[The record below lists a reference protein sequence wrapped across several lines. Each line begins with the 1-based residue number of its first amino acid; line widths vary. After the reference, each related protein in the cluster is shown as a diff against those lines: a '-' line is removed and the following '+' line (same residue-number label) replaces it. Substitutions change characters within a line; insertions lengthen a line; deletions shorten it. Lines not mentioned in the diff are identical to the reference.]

1 MLDVFTLFGRSREVQ
16 RLDGTLRAAGLHPSL
31 MPDAVKIT
39 LIKLLKEECSGETL
53 SPETCAYAAELLAY
67 CMLGPV
73 HFVEANDP
81 KRTGA
86 VEFRMEAALEAG
98 ESLDAR
104 LVLLALH
111 AGVVAPRVI
120 ERYELQVM

>member
-1 MLDVFTLFGRSREVQ
+1 MPGIFTLFGRSREVQ
-16 RLDGTLRAAGLHPSL
+16 RLDLALRAAGLHPGL

-39 LIKLLKEECSGETL
+39 LLKLLKEERGEAA
-53 SPETCAYAAELLAY
+53 SPEACAYAAELLAY
-67 CMLGPV
+67 CMLGAA
-73 HFVEANDP
+73 HFTEANDSG
-81 KRTGA
+81 RTGVA
-86 VEFRMEAALEAG
+86 EARVEAALEAD

-120 ERYELQVM
+120 ERYDLQVT

>member
-1 MLDVFTLFGRSREVQ
+1 MLGIFTLFGRSREVQ
-16 RLDGTLRAAGLHPSL
+16 RLDVALRAAGLHPGL

-39 LIKLLKEECSGETL
+39 LLKLLKEELGGDAA
-53 SPETCAYAAELLAY
+53 SPEICAYAAELLAY
-67 CMLGPV
+67 CMLGAA
-73 HFVEANDP
+73 HFTEANDSR
-81 KRTGA
+81 RTGVTEA
-86 VEFRMEAALEAG
+86 RVEAALEAD

-120 ERYELQVM
+120 ERYDLQVT